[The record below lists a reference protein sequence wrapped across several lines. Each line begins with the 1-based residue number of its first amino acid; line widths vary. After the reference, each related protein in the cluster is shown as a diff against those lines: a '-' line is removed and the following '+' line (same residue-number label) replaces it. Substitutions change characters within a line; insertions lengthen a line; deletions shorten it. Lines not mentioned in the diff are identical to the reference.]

1 MRELLSR
8 NTYLEVDLKQ
18 IQNNVSKIIKQYSEY
33 KYHIGVVK
41 ADCYGQGDTEPV
53 KAVIEGGCNYL
64 AVATCDEAIKIR
76 EEIKNIPILCLG
88 IIPCEYIQECI
99 TQNITVTI
107 SSLEYLQELEKEE
120 CKDLKVHL
128 KINTGMNRLGMEK
141 SEDVVEAVRVIK
153 QRKMILEGIYTHL
166 YDAENKEIYEEQ
178 ISRFKEAVKNIK
190 LSEIPIVHIS
200 ASEGLINYKKV
211 DFVNGCR
218 LGIIMYGFT
227 KNKELDLKTTA
238 RLISEIQQI
247 HKLKK
252 GDTVGYGGT
261 YIAKEDGE
269 RIAVVPIGYA
279 DGIIRKNKGRYV
291 YINDKRYEIV
301 GNICM
306 DMLFVK
312 VDNDVKLHD
321 KVFILKDNEHI
332 EKVAKYLDTI
342 PYEVLCS
349 IGKRVPRIYK
359 TSHDQ
364 LELS

>member
-1 MRELLSR
+1 MSR
-8 NTYLEVDLKQ
+8 NTYLEIDLKQ

-41 ADCYGQGDTEPV
+41 ADCYGQGDIEPV

-64 AVATCDEAIKIR
+64 AVATFDEAIKIR

-332 EKVAKYLDTI
+332 EEVAKYLDTI